1 MSAKNKKSLK
11 LIIAALVVTLSSVFL
26 PTMGAYADVSGGGEE
41 KAKNYLYAAA
51 MESCLRKMQSGS
63 LDYLNTSVTYGENL
77 SSIINSGVLT
87 DGDLS
92 VYIGKWLGNE
102 NGRIGCKEVFDKTAE
117 AKVGSTGSSINSD
130 FLNEGGLLNGVY
142 EESSDATYSLT
153 CHYIIVNSEHS
164 GYLIGDDGYA
174 KFYTWPQGFYE
185 DSSGNLQS
193 GLNASPIAM
202 KYDSGGN
209 YLGHE
214 GGESGINPNID
225 ATISSHWSIGGGAD
239 ARCGE
244 VLRSY
249 DMMIY
254 PSGTDESGATSYTNI
269 LYTTDDRPIDRNDE
283 NRAVFIDIAT
293 GGLIFNQDT
302 ADTFFGQTQ
311 QVAGA
316 DRYITLATGTTS
328 ELVTQMI
335 INLETIYFDGM
346 APSNYL
352 NFHPDVKYMILGR
365 YLFNGDGALTGKN
378 CGGVS
383 VLEDD
388 PNISSLNQATWNIG
402 LSYIASIQAYIGT
415 NKAGIRTKFGG
426 DAGVEEG
433 EDRSFAPYPTDSAPV
448 LESCKSKAA
457 EFSELSIG
465 SSLVKNVV
473 YGYINPSS
481 IGSNGGVP
489 TPYNPSNPGSVDTTE
504 VNCYTNA
511 GALGWI
517 LCPITEGGRDFVSGI
532 YDKFIE
538 PQLVLDSGLF
548 LNRDQ
553 GGNQGGEE
561 TYQAWQT
568 FRNLANIA
576 FVAVFLFVIFSQL
589 TGFGIDNY
597 GIKKILPKMIVAAII
612 VNASYYIC
620 QVAID
625 VANIAGH
632 GIKNIMGRIGTI
644 PEASE
649 FAIQEGGHVLAN
661 IGSSV
666 GIGAL
671 VLALAAPAVL
681 GQGIGVLV
689 TVFTALIGIIV
700 AILTLF
706 VVLAAR
712 KALSLVLVVISPL
725 ALLCYMLPNT
735 KKLFDKW
742 LNAMKGTL
750 LAFPICAAMVFGGQ
764 AVSRIVM
771 LASSEVEGTPFFM
784 TLIAAA
790 TAVAPIFL
798 IPSVL
803 KKSMGAVSAVIDKAS
818 HGVNRFAKGR
828 WQGSRTAKNMRET
841 GASWAKQRASGLR
854 FDKEGN
860 VVGYTRR
867 GMIQNRLPR
876 TASSRRRL
884 QAERL
889 AAINESSAEMAAG
902 ERFGDLGYYS
912 DISEAKTA
920 AIKKESYERELER
933 NDANFADDMI
943 KNSASGGKIDMDA
956 LEAAIPKVG
965 GMNQEQLLKDL
976 QVLTATDAFKN
987 MGEKDK
993 NRFLRLLNSQDNT
1006 VLKSYAKV
1014 LGGSTGNHQS
1024 INDAKLDIA
1033 KKIAENKDNNLA
1045 VNTDKDVLKWM
1056 AGEGMADAFNSEQ
1069 IKALM
1074 TSNIGGGQAESAAEI
1089 IRKRNATNLRD
1100 ELSGLTEDQI
1110 GNTRDIFLKAASE
1123 NAGLGASGV
1132 RAAIGE
1138 KVQNIYHGEN
1148 EQLKSKLTQSK
1159 IDNIL
1164 DSQHKHTRANDNSA
1178 FK

>member
-77 SSIINSGVLT
+77 SSIINSGVLA

-92 VYIGKWLGNE
+92 VYIGKWLGDE

-517 LCPITEGGRDFVSGI
+517 LCPITEGGRAFVSGI
-532 YDKFIE
+532 YDTFIE

-671 VLALAAPAVL
+671 VFALAAPAVL

-828 WQGSRTAKNMRET
+828 WQGSRTAKNMKTSGER
-841 GASWAKQRASGLR
+841 WANRRASGLK
-854 FDKEGN
+854 FDKDGK
-860 VVGYTRR
+860 VVGLTRSGAR
-867 GMIQNRLPR
+867 RQKMYELTGNKAALRRMAAEQE
-876 TASSRRRL
+876 TVAAEEASNGALASRAGDVEYMKNV
-884 QAERL
+884 QAGKY
-889 AAINESSAEMAAG
+889 AAADKQRVSNIESSILNGKDATNT
-902 ERFGDLGYYS
+902 
-912 DISEAKTA
+912 EA
-920 AIKKESYERELER
+920 
-933 NDANFADDMI
+933 
-943 KNSASGGKIDMDA
+943 
-956 LEAAIPKVG
+956 
-965 GMNQEQLLKDL
+965 
-976 QVLTATDAFKN
+976 
-987 MGEKDK
+987 
-993 NRFLRLLNSQDNT
+993 
-1006 VLKSYAKV
+1006 
-1014 LGGSTGNHQS
+1014 LGGSLLSKITSNDKDSMFAYTNVLTSKGEAGQQEVSKALNEAFAALKKAQDEGNTELATTISSGIQNFSQNVMTNHQS
-1024 INDAKLDIA
+1024 VYKTKDRSVYDTAKLAQNESKMGDVMGKITGADGSIDTGRMIKTA
-1033 KKIAENKDNNLA
+1033 K
-1045 VNTDKDVLKWM
+1045 
-1056 AGEGMADAFNSEQ
+1056 
-1069 IKALM
+1069 
-1074 TSNIGGGQAESAAEI
+1074 
-1089 IRKRNATNLRD
+1089 
-1100 ELSGLTEDQI
+1100 LSGDQMI
-1110 GNTRDIFLKAASE
+1110 GMNDYALGDNYFKYTVDSE
-1123 NAGLGASGV
+1123 GKREYSMDLNENNVDDNV
-1132 RAAIGE
+1132 RAAAYAALHSNGIQNVEVERRKRLE
-1138 KVQNIYHGEN
+1138 KLAEGYTPP
-1148 EQLKSKLTQSK
+1148 TQQSDPFHDK
-1159 IDNIL
+1159 YGPFRPGGNYN
-1164 DSQHKHTRANDNSA
+1164 T
-1178 FK
+1178 